1 MIGDRHKT
9 PPAKSSAAGIRI
21 HIQMPAIRTCGFCSL
36 LIAFASASYCV
47 AQNDVQGTTQNV
59 TTNNSSAQQ
68 QARPSNIGVGD
79 QLLITVADLDE
90 VTNKTVRVAE
100 DGTVDLPLVGVVHVG
115 GTNLSTLRATLASC
129 FSKYVTNPQVSLQ
142 LVSSQN
148 QLVSVL
154 GDVNT
159 PNVQELTGPLTLLAA
174 ITRAGGAKPDAGPQV
189 IVTRE
194 ARWGILP
201 ISGATYGAGGAF
213 SRATL
218 SLDDLVAEKTPE
230 NNILLK
236 PGDVVS
242 IPKGSIVYVI
252 GDVHKAGGFPLRSS
266 GSVSVIEALALAEGL
281 TPNARSQKAK
291 ILRPS
296 PNKGEKREEIPVDV
310 SQVLAGKT
318 ADPQLFAD
326 DILFI
331 PDSAAKSTARRAA
344 EAVLQVTTG
353 ILIYR

>member
-1 MIGDRHKT
+1 MIGT
-9 PPAKSSAAGIRI
+9 
-21 HIQMPAIRTCGFCSL
+21 
-36 LIAFASASYCV
+36 
-47 AQNDVQGTTQNV
+47 
-59 TTNNSSAQQ
+59 
-68 QARPSNIGVGD
+68 GD
-79 QLLITVADLDE
+79 QLLISVADLDE

-100 DGTVDLPLVGVVHVG
+100 DGTVDLPLIGVVKVS
-115 GTNLSTLRATLASC
+115 GTNLSSLRTVLAAG
-129 FSKYVTNPQVSLQ
+129 FSKYVTNPQVSIQ

-159 PNVQELTGPLTLLAA
+159 PSVQELTGPLTLLSA
-174 ITRAGGAKPDAGPQV
+174 ITKAGGAKPDAGPEV

-201 ISGATYGAGGAF
+201 VSGATFGPGATF

-266 GSVSVIEALALAEGL
+266 GSLSVIEALSLAEGL
-281 TPNARSQKAK
+281 APNAKSQNAK

-296 PNKGEKREEIPVDV
+296 PIKGEKRQEIPVDI
-310 SQVLAGKT
+310 SQVLAGKRS
-318 ADPQLFAD
+318 DPQLFAD
-326 DILFI
+326 DILFV
-331 PDSAAKSTARRAA
+331 PSSAVKSGARRAA

>member
-1 MIGDRHKT
+1 MLKISHFVYWASFAIVCAT
-9 PPAKSSAAGIRI
+9 SVHAQQSTLSA
-21 HIQMPAIRTCGFCSL
+21 P
-36 LIAFASASYCV
+36 
-47 AQNDVQGTTQNV
+47 GTTAPV
-59 TTNNSSAQQ
+59 TTN
-68 QARPSNIGVGD
+68 RLSNLGVGD
-79 QLLITVADLDE
+79 QLLISVADLDE
-90 VTNKTVRVAE
+90 VANRTVRVAE
-100 DGTVDLPLVGVVHVG
+100 DGTLDLPLIGAVQATGM
-115 GTNLSTLRATLASC
+115 TLGSLRTLLASRYA
-129 FSKYVTNPQVSLQ
+129 KYVTNPQVSIQ

-148 QLVSVL
+148 QLVSVF

-159 PNVQELTGPLTLLAA
+159 PSVQELTGPLTLLAA

-189 IVTRE
+189 IITRE
-194 ARWGILP
+194 ARWGTLP
-201 ISGATYGAGGAF
+201 IAGAVNGPAF

-236 PGDVVS
+236 PGDVISV
-242 IPKGSIVYVI
+242 PKGSIVYVV

-266 GSVSVIEALALAEGL
+266 GSLSVIEALSLAEGL
-281 TPNARSQKAK
+281 TPNAKSQKAK

-296 PNKGEKREEIPVDV
+296 AIKGEKREEIPVDI

-318 ADPQLFAD
+318 TDPQLYAD
-326 DILFI
+326 DILFV
-331 PDSAAKSTARRAA
+331 PSSAVKSGARRAA

>member
-1 MIGDRHKT
+1 MLTGRKFGLSCLLAACASVPYSCSQT
-9 PPAKSSAAGIRI
+9 PDLNRQALPAD
-21 HIQMPAIRTCGFCSL
+21 T
-36 LIAFASASYCV
+36 
-47 AQNDVQGTTQNV
+47 GTNPV
-59 TTNNSSAQQ
+59 
-68 QARPSNIGVGD
+68 QARQSNVGPGD
-79 QLLITVADLDE
+79 QLLISVADLEE
-90 VTNKTVRVAE
+90 VTNRTVRVAD
-100 DGTVDLPLVGVVHVG
+100 DGTIDLPLVGVVRVS
-115 GTNLSTLRATLASC
+115 GTSLGTLRANLATS
-129 FSKYVTNPQVSLQ
+129 FSKYVTNPKVSIQ

-159 PNVQELTGPLTLLAA
+159 PSVQELTGPLTLLSA

-201 ISGATYGAGGAF
+201 IPGAAFGTGGTF

-266 GSVSVIEALALAEGL
+266 GSLSVIEALALAEGL
-281 TPNARSQKAK
+281 TPNAKSQKAK

-296 PNKGEKREEIPVDV
+296 SVKGEKREEIPVDV
-310 SQVLAGKT
+310 SQVLAGKSP
-318 ADPQLFAD
+318 DPQLFAD

-331 PDSAAKSTARRAA
+331 PSSAVKSGARRAA

-353 ILIYR
+353 VLIYR